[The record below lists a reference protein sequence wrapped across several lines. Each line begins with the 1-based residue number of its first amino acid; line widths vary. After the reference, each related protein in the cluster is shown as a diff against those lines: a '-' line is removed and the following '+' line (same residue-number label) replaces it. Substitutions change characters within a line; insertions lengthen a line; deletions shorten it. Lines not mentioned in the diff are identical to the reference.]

1 MRTSGKRE
9 IEFGCPLRRVD
20 TYMWIVWVW
29 KMRRASVLHE
39 TYIKFCR
46 TICITLLSNILV
58 NLGCRYLHFCLFKDE
73 FNLGIFSNLLCSS
86 TGYWYLILFQ
96 CSSCPII
103 RQKVIFFSCNLWFG
117 FELYRVWVTWLER
130 TPHFLCYEMLA

>member
-1 MRTSGKRE
+1 
-9 IEFGCPLRRVD
+9 
-20 TYMWIVWVW
+20 
-29 KMRRASVLHE
+29 MRRASVLHE

-86 TGYWYLILFQ
+86 GGY
-96 CSSCPII
+96 
-103 RQKVIFFSCNLWFG
+103 
-117 FELYRVWVTWLER
+117 
-130 TPHFLCYEMLA
+130 